1 MAELTIN
8 AEEITAALKRHVDD
22 YTPEV
27 GTEQV
32 GRIVEVGDGIARV
45 TGLPGAAVNEIL
57 EFADGT
63 EGLALNLD
71 EETIGAVILGEDTG
85 LEEEQLVKATGRIL
99 SVRVGDALLGRVVNA
114 LGEPVDGKGPI
125 NTTETRRLEVQ
136 APGIVRRQ
144 PVSEPLQ
151 TGIKAID
158 AMTPIGR
165 GQRELIIGDRK
176 TGKTTVAID
185 TILNQKGLG
194 VKCIY
199 VAIGQKESSVAQT
212 VATLER
218 YGALEYTVVVLAGAS
233 DPAPFKYLAPYA
245 GCAMGQHWME
255 NGEHALIV
263 YDDLSKQAEAYRQ
276 MSLLLRRPPGREAYP
291 GDVFYLHSRLLER
304 AAKLSDEAGGGSLTA
319 LPIIETKAGDVS
331 AYIPTNVISITDG
344 QVFLE
349 SELFY
354 AGVRP
359 AINVG
364 ISVSRVGSAAQIKA
378 MKAVAGTLKLDLAQ
392 FRELEAFA
400 TFGSELDKVSQ
411 AQLDRGYR
419 LTELLKQGL
428 NAPVPV
434 EEQVLVI
441 YAGSEGYV
449 DTGPGVRGP
458 ALRVRGGD
466 TSGPTTPTSST
477 ASASRG
483 SPARRRQAGVR
494 PSRLHRLIRHREGR
508 LSHGRRPGAHPAA
521 TDQEHPVDQEDHQGD
536 GADRRQPDRARPGP
550 DRGVTPLSEGMAR
563 IVLETAIGD
572 PAAAGRLLGT
582 PSRSPGWRCPVGG
595 GRPWTL
601 RRLQHLGLPSHRA
614 PVARRTTPTASSGD
628 CSPWVRR
635 PRATSVSGTSRDRT
649 FVHRDERPARIR
661 RRP

>member
-8 AEEITAALKRHVDD
+8 ADEITAALKQYVDD

-32 GRIVEVGDGIARV
+32 GRIVEVGDGIARI
-45 TGLPGAAVNEIL
+45 TGLPGCAVNEIL

-114 LGEPVDGKGPI
+114 LGEPVDGKGPVA
-125 NTTETRRLEVQ
+125 TTETRRLEVQ

-185 TILNQKGLG
+185 TIINQKGLG

-218 YGALEYTVVVLAGAS
+218 YGALEYTVVVLAGAA

-245 GCAMGQHWME
+245 GCAMGQHWMDS
-255 NGEHALIV
+255 GEHALIV

-364 ISVSRVGSAAQIKA
+364 ISVSRVGSSAQIKA
-378 MKAVAGTLKLDLAQ
+378 MKAVSGTLKLDLAQ

-428 NAPVPV
+428 NQPVPV

-441 YAGSEGYV
+441 FAGSEGYV
-449 DTGPGVRGP
+449 DGIPVADVQRYEVEVRAFFKANHADILDGIRTSGKLPEGGVLAD
-458 ALRVRGGD
+458 ALRSFTDMFD
-466 TSGPTTPTSST
+466 TGE
-477 ASASRG
+477 
-483 SPARRRQAGVR
+483 AR
-494 PSRLHRLIRHREGR
+494 
-508 LSHGRRPGAHPAA
+508 
-521 TDQEHPVDQEDHQGD
+521 
-536 GADRRQPDRARPGP
+536 
-550 DRGVTPLSEGMAR
+550 
-563 IVLETAIGD
+563 
-572 PAAAGRLLGT
+572 
-582 PSRSPGWRCPVGG
+582 
-595 GRPWTL
+595 
-601 RRLQHLGLPSHRA
+601 
-614 PVARRTTPTASSGD
+614 
-628 CSPWVRR
+628 
-635 PRATSVSGTSRDRT
+635 
-649 FVHRDERPARIR
+649 
-661 RRP
+661 